1 MKRIYFDY
9 AATTPVDKR
18 VLKAMLPFFDKKFAN
33 TMSFHYQGAQASQI
47 LENSREM
54 MAKFINAKPEEIV
67 FTGSA
72 TESNNLALKGIAHA
86 YSKVKSHPSRR
97 GLTEA
102 ERSKVKN
109 EDEKFKIIVSGVE
122 HDCVHEAATFL
133 QNNGFDV
140 VFLKVDE
147 YGFIDLDQLKSE
159 IDDKTIL
166 VSVIHGNN
174 EIGTINDISKIGKIC
189 HDKNVL
195 FHTDASQS
203 FGKVKIDVD
212 KDNVDL
218 LTASSHKIYGP
229 KGAAFLYV
237 KKGIK
242 ITPLLHGG
250 GHENGMRSS
259 TVNLPAIVGFTEAAR
274 LMFADFENENKRI
287 SGFRDKIIKSIQ
299 KNILEAK
306 LNGHPII
313 RLSNN
318 VNFSFPFV
326 EGESLLVALDLIGV
340 ECSTGSACSSA
351 SLEPSRVI
359 MALGATPVQAHGSL
373 RISLG
378 RFTTEKEVD
387 YLLEILPKVLD
398 NVKKFSPFSK

>member
-9 AATTPVDKR
+9 AATTPLDKR
-18 VLKAMLPFFDKKFAN
+18 VMKAMLPYFDKKFAN
-33 TMSFHYQGAQASQI
+33 TMSFHRQGTQASQI
-47 LENSREM
+47 LEELREEM
-54 MAKFINAKPEEIV
+54 SKFINAKPEEIV

-72 TESNNLALKGIAHA
+72 TESNNFALKGIVHA
-86 YSKVKSHPSRR
+86 N
-97 GLTEA
+97 
-102 ERSKVKN
+102 KN
-109 EDEKFKIIVSGVE
+109 KGNKIIVSGVE
-122 HDCVHEAATFL
+122 HDCVYETAIFL
-133 QNNGFDV
+133 ENNGFDV
-140 VFLKVDE
+140 VFLNVDK
-147 YGFIDLDQLKSE
+147 YGFINLDQLNSE

-174 EIGTINDISKIGKIC
+174 EIGTINDIRKIGKIC

-203 FGKVKIDVD
+203 FGKVRIDVE
-212 KDNVDL
+212 KDNIDL

-250 GHENGMRSS
+250 GHENGTRSS
-259 TVNLPAIVGFTEAAR
+259 TINLPAIVGFTEAAR
-274 LMFADFENENKRI
+274 LIFTDFENENKRVSI
-287 SGFRDKIIKSIQ
+287 FRDRIIESIQ

-306 LNGHPII
+306 LNGHPTI

-326 EGESLLVALDLIGV
+326 EGEALLVALDMTGI